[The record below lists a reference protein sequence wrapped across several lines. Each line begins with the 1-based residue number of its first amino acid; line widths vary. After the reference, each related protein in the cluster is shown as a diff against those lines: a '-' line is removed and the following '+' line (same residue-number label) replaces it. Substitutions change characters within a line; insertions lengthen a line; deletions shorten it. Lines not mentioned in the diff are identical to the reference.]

1 MKSLIPWGSQNSL
14 LDSPFEHY
22 FDNLFK
28 DTAIFPL
35 LLRQNKFQPRLDL
48 VETEENI
55 QITAELPGMTEKDI
69 KIKVHNNMLV
79 IQGEKKQEQ
88 VEKEKNYCY
97 TERHYGAFQRSIPLP
112 ETIKE
117 DAIQAKFKNRVLE
130 INMPKCSPKTKE
142 IEIECV
148 EE

>member
-1 MKSLIPWGSQNSL
+1 
-14 LDSPFEHY
+14 
-22 FDNLFK
+22 
-28 DTAIFPL
+28 
-35 LLRQNKFQPRLDL
+35 

-117 DAIQAKFKNRVLE
+117 DAIQAKFKNGVLE